1 MHLINATEVRKK
13 WSEFIDVVVRKHP
26 VSFKRNRDVLTILSM
41 EHVDAMLSKYD
52 FTMNLFHEEDGT
64 ITATLEEIDIAVNA
78 PTIED
83 VHKQLLT
90 DIVQYALDY
99 MEDFEMYFHAPNR
112 KAHFPYVYKILLSE
126 NDVDKLKDMIVVK
139 K

>member
-1 MHLINATEVRKK
+1 MNLINATEVRKK

-26 VSFKRNRDVLTILSM
+26 ISFKRNRDVLTILSM
-41 EHVDAMLSKYD
+41 EHVDGMLSKYELNMSI
-52 FTMNLFHEEDGT
+52 FNEEDGT
-64 ITATLEEIDIAVNA
+64 ITATLDEIDIAVNA
-78 PTIED
+78 ATIED
-83 VHKQLLT
+83 VHEQLLT

-126 NDVDKLKDMIVVK
+126 HDVDKLKAMIGVK
-139 K
+139 E